1 LTMIWDFL
9 PYLLQGAEW
18 TLGLVAGGLTLGF
31 ALGVPI
37 AILQT
42 YGGGAVKRPTEV
54 YVWFFRSVPLLVLLF
69 LFYWGLFPTIGLP
82 LDTVTTSIVVLGL
95 RSAAYQ
101 SQIFRGAIFSVG
113 EGQLVAARAVGMS
126 RMKAIR
132 HIMLPQALRISLPGW
147 SNEYASILKDSA
159 VCFAL
164 GVLEILTRARYVVMA
179 TDEPLIPYFIA
190 GGLFLVLTYGGTKV
204 LHIVYERT
212 RIAGLI
218 GRQ

>member
-1 LTMIWDFL
+1 MIWDYL
-9 PYLLQGAEW
+9 PYLLQGGEW
-18 TLGLVAGGLTLGF
+18 TLGLVAGGLALGF
-31 ALGVPI
+31 VVGLPI

-42 YGGGAVKRPTEV
+42 FGGVAVRRPSDV

-69 LFYWGLFPTIGLP
+69 LFYWGLFPAMGLH
-82 LDTVTTSIVVLGL
+82 LDTFACSILVLGL

-101 SQIFRGAIFSVG
+101 SQVFRGAILSVG

-126 RMKAIR
+126 RLKAIR
-132 HIMLPQALRISLPGW
+132 HILLPQALRISLPGW

-179 TDEPLIPYFIA
+179 TDEPLLPYFIA
-190 GGLFLVLTYGGTKV
+190 GGLFLVLTYGGTKL
-204 LHIVYERT
+204 LHVVYEKT
-212 RIAGLI
+212 RITGLI

>member
-1 LTMIWDFL
+1 MIGVWDYL
-9 PYLLQGAEW
+9 PYILEGAEW
-18 TLGLVAGGLTLGF
+18 TLGLVAGGLALGF
-31 ALGVPI
+31 VVGLPI

-42 YGGGAVKRPTEV
+42 YGRVVARSMDI

-69 LFYWGLFPTIGLP
+69 LFYWGLLPAIGLEV
-82 LDTVTTSIVVLGL
+82 DTFVCCIIVLGL

-101 SQIFRGAIFSVG
+101 SQVFRGAILSVG

-126 RMKAIR
+126 RLKAIR
-132 HIMLPQALRISLPGW
+132 HILLPQALRISLPGW

-159 VCFAL
+159 ICFAL
-164 GVLEILTRARYVVMA
+164 GVLEILTRTRYVVMA

-190 GGLFLVLTYGGTKV
+190 GGLFLVLTYGGTKALNV
-204 LHIVYERT
+204 VYERT
-212 RIAGLI
+212 KITGLI

>member
-1 LTMIWDFL
+1 MIWDYL

-18 TLGLVAGGLTLGF
+18 TLGLVAGGLALGF
-31 ALGVPI
+31 VLGLPI

-42 YGGGAVKRPTEV
+42 FGGVAVTRPSDV

-69 LFYWGLFPTIGLP
+69 LFYWGLFPAMGLH
-82 LDTVTTSIVVLGL
+82 LDTFACSILVLGL

-101 SQIFRGAIFSVG
+101 SQVFRGAILSVG

-126 RMKAIR
+126 RLKAIR
-132 HIMLPQALRISLPGW
+132 HILLPQALRISLPGW

-179 TDEPLIPYFIA
+179 TAEPLLPYFIA
-190 GGLFLVLTYGGTKV
+190 GGLFLVLTYGGTKL
-204 LHIVYERT
+204 LHVVYEKT
-212 RIAGLI
+212 RITGLI